1 MQEKTSRFSGVAGS
15 ATSNPSIAHSG
26 IPAIIT
32 EPGAPSATSGPA
44 ARPNSCSSGHA
55 PSRRR
60 RHFVTTLHVGTC
72 QRRDQGRRGSSPV
85 TARITSG

>member
-1 MQEKTSRFSGVAGS
+1 MQEKTFRFSGVAGS
-15 ATSNPSIAHSG
+15 AISNPSIAHSG

-32 EPGAPSATSGPA
+32 DPGAPSGTSGPA
-44 ARPNSCSSGHA
+44 ARQNSCSSGHV
-55 PSRRR
+55 PSRR